1 MKRLRV
7 LTGLALIAMMSAG
20 VAVAE
25 PVAFKLDPSH
35 TDVGFSIRHFFS
47 RVPGKFNKF
56 EGTIQLDEK
65 NLGASSVVATIDA
78 SSIDTNHERRD
89 THLRSG
95 DFFDVEK
102 TPTITFKSTKV
113 TPGQN
118 GSFQVAGDLTIRGIT
133 KPVTLDCQFLG
144 SGDVVVE
151 GRPNGTR
158 AGFEAKTTVNRK
170 DFGIVWNRT
179 LDQGGAMLGDDVAI
193 TISVEA
199 IKEGSMPE
207 RPAAAAKPAD
217 AGKAA
222 TDKTPTDKK

>member
-1 MKRLRV
+1 MKGPRFLMAIA
-7 LTGLALIAMMSAG
+7 LLATMNAG
-20 VAVAE
+20 VAGAQ
-25 PVAFKLDPSH
+25 PHAFKLDPSH

-56 EGTIQLDEK
+56 EGTIQLDQK
-65 NLGASSVVATIDA
+65 NLAGSSVVATIDA
-78 SSIDTNHERRD
+78 ASIDTNHERRD
-89 THLRSG
+89 THLKSG

-113 TPGQN
+113 TAGES
-118 GSFQVAGDLTIRGIT
+118 GAFQVAGDLTIRGIT

-193 TISVEA
+193 VIQVEA
-199 IKEGSMPE
+199 IKEGSMPA
-207 RPAAAAKPAD
+207 RQAPAAAKPAETEKS
-217 AGKAA
+217 AE
-222 TDKTPTDKK
+222 KTSDKK